1 MAEEYLNS
9 LKENIYEKKKRL
21 QIEKKKLEKQHQK
34 IEQLLELSKEEEEAG
49 YDLFTP
55 RSVKQNLKEKRK
67 KLEEQKEELIRQK
80 DKLKQQITENNK
92 DIESVREIEQ
102 KFHEIEKKERKTIAV
117 ETEQKDT
124 EENKKECYNWEQI
137 LHRMELCYRL
147 IDLDPVRCKLEMNGV
162 MEQIQQNIGKT
173 EK

>member
-34 IEQLLELSKEEEEAG
+34 IEQLLELSKAE
-49 YDLFTP
+49 
-55 RSVKQNLKEKRK
+55 
-67 KLEEQKEELIRQK
+67 
-80 DKLKQQITENNK
+80 ENNK

-102 KFHEIEKKERKTIAV
+102 KFHEIEKEERKTIAV

-124 EENKKECYNWEQI
+124 EENKKECHNWEQI

>member
-9 LKENIYEKKKRL
+9 LKENIYQKKKHL
-21 QIEKKKLEKQHQK
+21 QKEKKKLEKQQQE
-34 IEQLLELSKEEEEAG
+34 IEQLLEQSKAEEEAG

-55 RSVKQNLKEKRK
+55 RSVKQDLKEQRK
-67 KLEEQKEELIRQK
+67 NLEEQKEEVLRQK
-80 DKLKQQITENNK
+80 EQLNQQITENNK

-102 KFHEIEKKERKTIAV
+102 KFHEIENEEKKTITV
-117 ETEQKDT
+117 ETGKKNT
-124 EENKKECYNWEQI
+124 EENEKECYSLEQI

-147 IDLDPVRCKLEMNGV
+147 IDLDPVRCKLEMSGV

>member
-9 LKENIYEKKKRL
+9 LKENIYQKKKHL
-21 QIEKKKLEKQHQK
+21 QKEKKKLEKQQLEMEQM
-34 IEQLLELSKEEEEAG
+34 IEQSKVEEEAG
-49 YDLFTP
+49 FDLFTP
-55 RSVKQNLKEKRK
+55 RSVKQDQKEKRK
-67 KLEEQKEELIRQK
+67 KLEKEIEELLRQKE
-80 DKLKQQITENNK
+80 KLNQQIAENNK

-102 KFHEIEKKERKTIAV
+102 KFHKMEKEERKTIAV

-124 EENKKECYNWEQI
+124 EENEKECYNWEQI

-147 IDLDPVRCKLEMNGV
+147 IDIDPVRCKLEMSGV

>member
-9 LKENIYEKKKRL
+9 LKENIYEKKKHL
-21 QIEKKKLEKQHQK
+21 QIEKKKIEKQQQK
-34 IEQLLELSKEEEEAG
+34 IEQLLELSKAEEEAG

-55 RSVKQNLKEKRK
+55 RSVKQNLKENRK
-67 KLEEQKEELIRQK
+67 KLDEQKDELIRQK
-80 DKLKQQITENNK
+80 DKLNQQITENNK
-92 DIESVREIEQ
+92 DIESVREIEE
-102 KFHEIEKKERKTIAV
+102 KFHEIEKEERKTIAV
-117 ETEQKDT
+117 ETEQKET
-124 EENKKECYNWEQI
+124 EENTKECYNWEHI